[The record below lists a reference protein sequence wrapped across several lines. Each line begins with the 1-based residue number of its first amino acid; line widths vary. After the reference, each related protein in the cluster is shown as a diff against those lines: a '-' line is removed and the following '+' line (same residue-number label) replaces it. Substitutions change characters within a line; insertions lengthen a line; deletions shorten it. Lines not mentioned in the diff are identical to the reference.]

1 MTLFQDNVIILRA
14 SFSSAVKAWLEII
27 VREQNSS
34 FEKSYWGDC
43 KSKGR

>member
-1 MTLFQDNVIILRA
+1 MTLFQNNVIILRA

-27 VREQNSS
+27 VTEQNNS
-34 FEKSYWGDC
+34 FEKSYWGDY